1 MFNAKKIRI
10 MMMRKSDIQTMAVL
24 TILVATLSILIS
36 VEAAPKEEKDAVRV
50 AYSIKQSKSSS
61 TSSSSSLS
69 GTTARQKLLPVA
81 ESTLPHAPVLRD
93 MNDSG
98 DQHDMSTS
106 TPSSESL
113 ESQLQ
118 SPHVIRKKAL
128 VDFDTSY
135 SADDLLQNLEMV
147 Q

>member
-1 MFNAKKIRI
+1 MFNMKKIRI
-10 MMMRKSDIQTMAVL
+10 VMIRKSNIQTMVVL
-24 TILVATLSILIS
+24 TILVATLSILNS
-36 VEAAPKEEKDAVRV
+36 VSAAPKEEKNPVRI

-61 TSSSSSLS
+61 TSSSSLS
-69 GTTARQKLLPVA
+69 GTTARQKILPIA
-81 ESTLPHAPVLRD
+81 ESTLPHAPVLRE

-135 SADDLLQNLEMV
+135 PADDLLQALEAV